1 MMKATLKCVVSAF
14 ACCSLQQISVVAARG
29 GEAPRVVVEA
39 SRPAET
45 TQSGKAG
52 GTWIP
57 ALTGERRSL
66 CRLRKT
72 DALEIDFTLA
82 PEFEPAAG
90 ALPDT
95 FTMRKRLPN
104 LVGEDPSVPELRE
117 AIRSAYAATP
127 QDSDLTIVLEDSDQ
141 SSFIVSGQVMRAG
154 KYEWRAETTVDQA
167 IAMAGG
173 RTDQARPSRVLL
185 FRRLSDQRMEA
196 CLLNVK
202 YIMNSRSR
210 EDTPL
215 EPGDLIFVPQ
225 NSMAEPGS
233 GLPTSSLSPLRT
245 NRGSHGSALARN
257 RNPGRRKTHMPEE
270 LRLIPDRPA
279 LPPLPGATSWR

>member
-1 MMKATLKCVVSAF
+1 MMKATLKCVVSVF
-14 ACCSLQQISVVAARG
+14 ACCSLQQVLVVAARR
-29 GEAPRVVVEA
+29 EQAPRVAVEA

-57 ALTGERRSL
+57 ALTGERRPL

-72 DALEIDFTLA
+72 NALTIDFTFA
-82 PEFEPAAG
+82 PEFEPTAG

-95 FTMRKRLPN
+95 FTMRKRLPD

-117 AIRSAYAATP
+117 AIRSAYEATP
-127 QDSDLTIVLEDSDQ
+127 QDPDLTIVLEDSDQ

-173 RTDQARPSRVLL
+173 RTDQARLSRVLL
-185 FRRLSDQRMEA
+185 FRRHSDQRMEA

-202 YIMNSRSR
+202 YTMNTRSLR
-210 EDTPL
+210 EDTHL

-225 NSMAEPGS
+225 NSMAEVGRSWSISSPSPYRSATGASGTVWFLRETASLAAGS
-233 GLPTSSLSPLRT
+233 DLCP
-245 NRGSHGSALARN
+245 RN
-257 RNPGRRKTHMPEE
+257 
-270 LRLIPDRPA
+270 
-279 LPPLPGATSWR
+279 

>member
-1 MMKATLKCVVSAF
+1 MMKATLQCVVSAL
-14 ACCSLQQISVVAARG
+14 ACWSLQQVLTVAARG
-29 GEAPRVVVEA
+29 EQAPRAAVRA
-39 SRPAET
+39 ARPAET

-57 ALTGERRSL
+57 ALTGDGRPL

-72 DALEIDFTLA
+72 NALEIDFTFA
-82 PEFEPAAG
+82 AEFEETAG
-90 ALPDT
+90 RLPGAFTMGNGLPD
-95 FTMRKRLPN
+95 
-104 LVGEDPSVPELRE
+104 LVGVDVSVPDLRE

-127 QDSDLTIVLEDSDQ
+127 HDLDVRIVLEDSDQ
-141 SSFIVSGQVMRAG
+141 PSFMITGQIMRAG
-154 KYEWRAETTVDQA
+154 KYQWRAETTVDQA

-196 CLLNVK
+196 CWLNVK
-202 YIMNSRSR
+202 YTMNTRSQP

-225 NSMAEPGS
+225 NSMVEIGRFRPPVWFVRETASLAERG
-233 GLPTSSLSPLRT
+233 GLCP
-245 NRGSHGSALARN
+245 RN
-257 RNPGRRKTHMPEE
+257 
-270 LRLIPDRPA
+270 
-279 LPPLPGATSWR
+279 

>member
-1 MMKATLKCVVSAF
+1 MMKATLECVLSAV
-14 ACCSLQQISVVAARG
+14 ACWSLQQVLPVAARG
-29 GEAPRVVVEA
+29 EQAPRAAVEA

-57 ALTGERRSL
+57 ALTGERRPL

-72 DALEIDFTLA
+72 NALEIDFTFA
-82 PEFEPAAG
+82 TEFQETAG
-90 ALPDT
+90 TRPDA
-95 FTMRKRLPN
+95 FTMRSGLPD
-104 LVGEDPSVPELRE
+104 LVGVDSSVPDLRE

-127 QDSDLTIVLEDSDQ
+127 HDPDVTIALEDSDQ
-141 SSFIVSGQVMRAG
+141 PSFMITGQIMRAG
-154 KYEWRAETTVDQA
+154 KYKWRAQTTVDQA

-173 RTDQARPSRVLL
+173 RTDQASPSRVLL

-196 CLLNVK
+196 CWLNVK
-202 YIMNSRSR
+202 YTMNTRSLR

-225 NSMAEPGS
+225 NSMAEIGRFR
-233 GLPTSSLSPLRT
+233 PTVWFLRET
-245 NRGSHGSALARN
+245 AALAEGGGRCPRN
-257 RNPGRRKTHMPEE
+257 
-270 LRLIPDRPA
+270 
-279 LPPLPGATSWR
+279 

>member
-14 ACCSLQQISVVAARG
+14 ACCSLQQVLVVAARR
-29 GEAPRVVVEA
+29 EQAPRVAVEA

-57 ALTGERRSL
+57 ALTGERRPL

-72 DALEIDFTLA
+72 NALEIDFTFA
-82 PEFEPAAG
+82 PEFEPTAD

-95 FTMRKRLPN
+95 FTMRKRLPD

-127 QDSDLTIVLEDSDQ
+127 QDPDLTIVLEDSDQ

-154 KYEWRAETTVDQA
+154 KYEWRAQTTIDQA

-202 YIMNSRSR
+202 YIMNSRSLR

-225 NSMAEPGS
+225 NPMAEAGR
-233 GLPTSSLSPLRT
+233 GLPTSNLGPHRPPTAARGTVRRLRET
-245 NRGSHGSALARN
+245 ATLAEGRPICPRN
-257 RNPGRRKTHMPEE
+257 
-270 LRLIPDRPA
+270 
-279 LPPLPGATSWR
+279 

>member
-1 MMKATLKCVVSAF
+1 MMKATLQCVVSAV
-14 ACCSLQQISVVAARG
+14 ACWSLQQVWMVAARG
-29 GEAPRVVVEA
+29 EQAPRAAVQA

-57 ALTGERRSL
+57 ALTGECRPL

-72 DALEIDFTLA
+72 NALEVDFTFA
-82 PEFEPAAG
+82 PEFGETTG
-90 ALPDT
+90 AVPDA
-95 FTMRKRLPN
+95 FTMRNGLPD
-104 LVGEDPSVPELRE
+104 LVGVDSSVPDLRE

-127 QDSDLTIVLEDSDQ
+127 HDRDVPIVLEDSDQ
-141 SSFIVSGQVMRAG
+141 PSFIISGQIMRAG
-154 KYEWRAETTVDQA
+154 QYKWRAQTTVDQA

-185 FRRLSDQRMEA
+185 FRRRSDQRMEA
-196 CLLNVK
+196 CWLNVK
-202 YIMNSRSR
+202 YTMNTRSLR

-225 NSMAEPGS
+225 NSMAEIGRLRPTVWFLRETASLAEGGS
-233 GLPTSSLSPLRT
+233 LCP
-245 NRGSHGSALARN
+245 RN
-257 RNPGRRKTHMPEE
+257 
-270 LRLIPDRPA
+270 
-279 LPPLPGATSWR
+279 